1 MKISVV
7 IPTHNEE
14 DNIMVTVEE
23 LLSIAEFVT
32 VIDEMQIIVIDDHS
46 SDNTYN
52 VVSSMD
58 DSRVLCLRLSRKSGS
73 HTALRAGLMEA
84 SGDATLCMSA
94 DGQDNPDCIKDMLLK
109 WDGGCKVVWALR
121 KNRDNESF
129 AYRLF
134 AQIFYKTLFWVT
146 WNTWAGID
154 LSCADFCLL
163 DKSVVKA
170 INACKERNTSVFGL
184 ITWLGFEQ
192 GYVEYKR
199 RKRMSG
205 LSKWSF
211 RRRLRLAKD
220 WIIAFSG
227 LPLKLMTIVGFLVA
241 LVGFLYALFTIVNAV
256 FIGKPVQGWSST
268 MVVILILGGLQMIM
282 FGIVGEYL
290 WRNLEE
296 SRKRPLYF
304 IEKSTDDDNRK

>member
-1 MKISVV
+1 MRISVV

-14 DNIMVTVEE
+14 DNISMTIEE
-23 LLSIAEFVT
+23 LLSITKLVT
-32 VIDEMQIIVIDDHS
+32 VIDEIQIIVIDDHS
-46 SDNTYN
+46 SDKTYDMVRN
-52 VVSSMD
+52 MKD
-58 DSRVLCLRLSRKSGS
+58 PRVMCLRLSRKSGS

-94 DGQDNPDCIKDMLLK
+94 DGQDNPGCIKDMMLK
-109 WDGGCKVVWALR
+109 WDGGCKIVWALR
-121 KNRDNESF
+121 KDRDNESF
-129 AYRLF
+129 PSRLF
-134 AQIFYKTLFWVT
+134 AQIFYKTLSRVT
-146 WNTWAGID
+146 RSAMSGID
-154 LSCADFCLL
+154 LSRADFYLL

-211 RRRLRLAKD
+211 RSRLRLAKD

-241 LVGFLYALFTIVNAV
+241 FVGFSYALFTIINAV
-256 FIGKPVQGWSST
+256 FVGKPVQGWSSI

-290 WRNLEE
+290 WRNLDE
-296 SRKRPLYF
+296 SRRRPLYF
-304 IEKSTDDDNRK
+304 IEKSTCDDGE

>member
-1 MKISVV
+1 MKLSII
-7 IPTHNEE
+7 IPAHNEE
-14 DNIMVTVEE
+14 ENIKITIEE
-23 LLSIAEFVT
+23 LIAIINPISIVNE
-32 VIDEMQIIVIDDHS
+32 IKILIVDDHS

-58 DSRVLCLRLSRKSGS
+58 DSRVSCLRLSRKSGS
-73 HTALRAGLMEA
+73 QTALRAGLMEA
-84 SGDATLCMSA
+84 SGDVTLCMSA
-94 DGQDNPDCIKDMLLK
+94 DGQDDPDCLKDMLLK

-134 AQIFYKTLFWVT
+134 VQIFYKTLFWVT

-184 ITWLGFEQ
+184 IAWLGFEQ

-211 RRRLRLAKD
+211 RNRLRFAKD

-241 LVGFLYALFTIVNAV
+241 LSGFLYSLYIIFNAFTGNPAP
-256 FIGKPVQGWSST
+256 GLSSI
-268 MVVILILGGLQMIM
+268 MVVVLVLSGVQMMMLGVI
-282 FGIVGEYL
+282 GEYL
-290 WRNLEE
+290 WRNIDE

-304 IEKSTDDDNRK
+304 VEKKTTEKK

>member
-1 MKISVV
+1 MRISVV

-14 DNIMVTVEE
+14 DNIRMTIEE
-23 LLSIAEFVT
+23 LLSIVKLITA
-32 VIDEMQIIVIDDHS
+32 IDEIQIIVIDDHS
-46 SDNTYN
+46 SDNTFD

-58 DSRVLCLRLSRKSGS
+58 DLRVSCLRLSRKSGS

-94 DGQDNPDCIKDMLLK
+94 DGQDNPDCLKDMLLK
-109 WDGGCKVVWALR
+109 RGVGCKVVWALR
-121 KNRDNESF
+121 KDRDNESF
-129 AYRLF
+129 ASRLF
-134 AQIFYKTLFWVT
+134 AQIFYKTLSWVT
-146 WNTWAGID
+146 RNAMSGID
-154 LSCADFCLL
+154 LSRADFYLL

-192 GYVEYKR
+192 GFVEYKR

-211 RRRLRLAKD
+211 RSRLRLAKD

-241 LVGFLYALFTIVNAV
+241 FVGFSYALFTIINAV
-256 FIGKPVQGWSST
+256 FIGKPVQGWSSI

-282 FGIVGEYL
+282 FGIAGEYL
-290 WRNLEE
+290 WRNLDE
-296 SRKRPLYF
+296 SRKRPIYF
-304 IEKSTDDDNRK
+304 IEKSTREDDGV

>member
-1 MKISVV
+1 MRISVV
-7 IPTHNEE
+7 IPAHNEE
-14 DNIMVTVEE
+14 DNIRITIEE
-23 LLSIAEFVT
+23 LLSIAKFVT
-32 VIDEMQIIVIDDHS
+32 VIDGIQIIVIDDHS
-46 SDNTYN
+46 SDNTFD

-58 DSRVLCLRLSRKSGS
+58 DLRVSCMRLSRKSGS

-84 SGDATLCMSA
+84 NGDATLCVSA
-94 DGQDNPDCIKDMLLK
+94 DGQDSPDCLKDMLLK

-121 KNRDNESF
+121 KDRDNESF
-129 AYRLF
+129 ASRLF
-134 AQIFYKTLFWVT
+134 AQIFYKTLSWVT
-146 WNTWAGID
+146 RNVMPGID
-154 LSCADFCLL
+154 LSRADFYLL

-170 INACKERNTSVFGL
+170 INACTERNTSVFGL
-184 ITWLGFEQ
+184 IIWLGFEQ
-192 GYVEYKR
+192 GFVEYKR

-211 RRRLRLAKD
+211 RSRLRLAKD

-241 LVGFLYALFTIVNAV
+241 FVGFSYALFTIINAV
-256 FIGKPVQGWSST
+256 FIGKPVQGWSSI

-290 WRNLEE
+290 WRNLDE
-296 SRKRPLYF
+296 SRKRPIYF
-304 IEKSTDDDNRK
+304 IEKSTYEENRK

>member
-1 MKISVV
+1 MKLSII

-14 DNIMVTVEE
+14 ENVKITIEE
-23 LLSIAEFVT
+23 LIAIINPISIVNE
-32 VIDEMQIIVIDDHS
+32 IKILIVDDHS

-58 DSRVLCLRLSRKSGS
+58 DSRVSCLRLSRKSGS
-73 HTALRAGLMEA
+73 QTALRAGLMEA
-84 SGDATLCMSA
+84 SGDVTLCMSA
-94 DGQDNPDCIKDMLLK
+94 DGQDDPDCLKDMLLK

-134 AQIFYKTLFWVT
+134 VQIFYKTLFWVT

-184 ITWLGFEQ
+184 IAWLGFEQ

-211 RRRLRLAKD
+211 RNRLRFAKD

-241 LVGFLYALFTIVNAV
+241 LSGFLYSLYIIFNAFTGNPAP
-256 FIGKPVQGWSST
+256 GLSSI
-268 MVVILILGGLQMIM
+268 MVVVLVLSGVQMMMLGVI
-282 FGIVGEYL
+282 GEYL
-290 WRNLEE
+290 WRNIDE

-304 IEKSTDDDNRK
+304 VEKKTTEKK